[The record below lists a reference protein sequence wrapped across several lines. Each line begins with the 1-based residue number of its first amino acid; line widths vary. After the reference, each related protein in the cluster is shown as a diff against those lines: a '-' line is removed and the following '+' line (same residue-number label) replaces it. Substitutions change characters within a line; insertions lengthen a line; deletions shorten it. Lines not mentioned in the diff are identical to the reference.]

1 MKERLN
7 LQDDDVMRCLHSL
20 SCGKYKILL
29 KSPEGRV
36 INRNDKFQVN
46 MKFKDRMFRIKVPL
60 PPVDERRKV
69 VEDVD
74 KDRRYAIDA
83 AIVRTMKSRK
93 KLQHQQVISKS
104 NSRGLLELQ
113 NVFHTFY
120 TLLGNDAWE
129 NTCVFCPALLLTLY
143 VCGAQLVL
151 EVNQQL
157 QRMFKPDL
165 KQIKR
170 RIDDLIAREY
180 LERDKA
186 NRNEYHYMA

>member
-1 MKERLN
+1 MTLVLPIYCISAFFLPTAEELSYEEVKERLN

-29 KSPEGRV
+29 KSPEGRL
-36 INRNDKFQVN
+36 INRNDKFHVN

-93 KLQHQQVISKS
+93 KLHHQQVISQAYCVEDCS
-104 NSRGLLELQ
+104 IPC
-113 NVFHTFY
+113 
-120 TLLGNDAWE
+120 TLN
-129 NTCVFCPALLLTLY
+129 
-143 VCGAQLVL
+143 
-151 EVNQQL
+151 
-157 QRMFKPDL
+157 
-165 KQIKR
+165 
-170 RIDDLIAREY
+170 
-180 LERDKA
+180 
-186 NRNEYHYMA
+186 